1 MGRSSSVVHDL
12 IASPIRSASGA
23 DLESARLGPRFSR
36 LDLVSKLAVLAVEPL
51 TANFGELPRDRIGIC
66 LAARGGSLST
76 DVEYW
81 KGRGLAG
88 GPSPTLFAYTL
99 PSSAI
104 GEIAIRHRLMG
115 PNLCFFGDDAH
126 LLEEAG
132 DLLRR
137 GEADGCV
144 CVCCDVVSSEA
155 GALIQGAPS
164 ATVSAYFLT
173 ARTIGSDTKTLAA
186 TIRPPE
192 I

>member
-12 IASPIRSASGA
+12 IASPISRASEA
-23 DLESARLGPRFSR
+23 DLESARMGPRFSR
-36 LDLVSKLAVLAVEPL
+36 LDLVSKLAVLAVEPI
-51 TANFGELPRDRIGIC
+51 TALFGEMARDRIGIC
-66 LAARGGSLST
+66 LAARAGSLST

-132 DLLRR
+132 DLIRR
-137 GEADGCV
+137 GELDGCV
-144 CVCCDVVSSEA
+144 CVSCEVVSNEA
-155 GALIQGAPS
+155 GALIQGAPA
-164 ATVSAYFLT
+164 ATVSAYYLT
-173 ARTIGSDTKTLAA
+173 TRAIGSDTKMLAA
-186 TIRPPE
+186 TIRAPE